1 MQSTG
6 IHWRSVIRSSLARG
20 VFKISRDPKGERL
33 THLKITGGVLKTKAL
48 LTNLR
53 TGAKKTEDTW
63 EEKINQIR
71 LYNSEKYETPQE
83 AEAGEVCTVTGLT
96 KTYPGQGLGYESE
109 GGGSLFW
116 SRCLSRQLILPEGTD
131 PGVMLAEAA

>member
-20 VFKISRDPKGERL
+20 CSRFPGIRRGERL

-71 LYNSEKYETPQE
+71 PVQ
-83 AEAGEVCTVTGLT
+83 
-96 KTYPGQGLGYESE
+96 Q
-109 GGGSLFW
+109 
-116 SRCLSRQLILPEGTD
+116 
-131 PGVMLAEAA
+131 